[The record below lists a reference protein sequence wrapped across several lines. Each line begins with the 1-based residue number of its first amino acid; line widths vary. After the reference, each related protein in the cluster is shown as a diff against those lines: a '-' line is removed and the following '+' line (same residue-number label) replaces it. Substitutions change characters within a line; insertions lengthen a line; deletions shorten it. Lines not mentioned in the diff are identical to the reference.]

1 MATNVGP
8 LPREEGGPRRQP
20 SNRQRPAVNRLRRL
34 HRHPSP
40 APQQQQQQQGQQQQ
54 SAPTVGK
61 RLLQLLGPGLITGAA
76 DDDPT
81 GLATYAQAGAQ
92 SGYKLLW
99 TCVLTVPMMMA
110 VQYTAAKVAV
120 VHGKGLTETLKE
132 RYPKAI
138 ASGAVIALLIANL
151 INAGSD
157 IGAIGAAFALV
168 LPVPAKVMIIPV
180 VVALFFFLL
189 LGNYNLIQN
198 TFKWLCLALLAYI
211 VAAFLSHPSLGG
223 ILHGTFIPTI
233 SFNPAYLALLVAA
246 LGGNVS
252 PYLLFWQADME
263 LDDTRQIRQA
273 PTPRLRR
280 RMIGRELKEIA
291 LDTNIGMIFSNI
303 IIFFIEI
310 STAAALFGTK
320 AGGNIATAA
329 QAAQALRPL
338 LGVAAPVT
346 WAVGMLGAALLAV
359 PALTASAS
367 DAVAALFGWPH
378 GLNDTPRR
386 AKRFYLVLAIAL
398 GIGVA
403 INFVGINPIQALIIA
418 AVVNGIITPP
428 LLVLL
433 LLIARRKDV
442 MGTHTNG
449 KGISIVGWATVAIMS
464 LAALGFLITT
474 F

>member
-1 MATNVGP
+1 MATHAE
-8 LPREEGGPRRQP
+8 PRPSGGAGDSAGAGAGKREQGAGDSAGGPQ
-20 SNRQRPAVNRLRRL
+20 NRGN
-34 HRHPSP
+34 SP
-40 APQQQQQQQGQQQQ
+40 AR
-54 SAPTVGK
+54 

-81 GLATYAQAGAQ
+81 GIATYAQAGAQ
-92 SGYKLLW
+92 TGYKLLW
-99 TCVLTVPMMMA
+99 TCLLTVPMMMA

-120 VHGKGLTETLKE
+120 VHGKGLTDVLKS
-132 RYPKAI
+132 RYPKAL
-138 ASGAVIALLIANL
+138 ASGAVLALLAANL

-168 LPVPAKVMIIPV
+168 LPVPAKVMIVPV
-180 VVALFFFLL
+180 VIALFCFLL
-189 LGNYNLIQN
+189 FGNYDLIQN

-211 VAAFLSHPSLGG
+211 VASFLSHPSLGG
-223 ILHGTFIPTI
+223 ILRGTFIPTI
-233 SFNPAYLALLVAA
+233 SFNPAFLALLVAA
-246 LGGNVS
+246 LGGNIS

-263 LDDTRQIRQA
+263 LDDTQQIRQA
-273 PTPRLRR
+273 PTARLRR
-280 RMIGRELKEIA
+280 RMIGRDLKEVA
-291 LDTNIGMIFSNI
+291 LDTNIGMIFSNV
-303 IIFFIEI
+303 IIFFVEV
-310 STAAALFGTK
+310 STAATLF
-320 AGGNIATAA
+320 ASGNRNISSAV

-338 LGVAAPVT
+338 LGPAATIT
-346 WAVGMLGAALLAV
+346 WSIGMLGAALLAV

-378 GLNDTPRR
+378 GLNDSPRR

-403 INFVGINPIQALIIA
+403 INFAGINPIQALVAA

-428 LLVLL
+428 LLALL
-433 LLIARRKDV
+433 LLIANRKDI
-442 MGTHTNG
+442 MGERTNG
-449 KGISIVGWATVAIMS
+449 RGINIVGWATVAIMS

>member
-1 MATNVGP
+1 MATNAGP
-8 LPREEGGPRRQP
+8 MPTGGARRG
-20 SNRQRPAVNRLRRL
+20 RGKPA
-34 HRHPSP
+34 SE
-40 APQQQQQQQGQQQQ
+40 QGGAAG
-54 SAPTVGK
+54 SAAQ

-81 GLATYAQAGAQ
+81 GIATYAQAGAQ

-99 TCVLTVPMMMA
+99 TCLLTAPMMMA
-110 VQYTAAKVAV
+110 VQFTASKVAV
-120 VHGKGLTETLKE
+120 VHGKGLTDVLKS
-132 RYPKAI
+132 RYPKVL
-138 ASGAVIALLIANL
+138 ASGAVLALLVANL

-157 IGAIGAAFALV
+157 IGAIGAAFSLV
-168 LPVPAKVMIIPV
+168 LPIPAKVMIIPV
-180 VVALFFFLL
+180 VIALFFFLMF
-189 LGNYNLIQN
+189 GNYNLIQN

-211 VAAFLSHPSLGG
+211 VASFLSHPSVGD

-233 SFNPAYLALLVAA
+233 SFKPAFLALLVAA

-263 LDDTRQIRQA
+263 LNDTREIRQA

-280 RMIGRELKEIA
+280 RAIGRELKEVA
-291 LDTNIGMIFSNI
+291 LDTNVGMIFSNI
-303 IIFFIEI
+303 IIFFVEV
-310 STAAALFGTK
+310 STAAALSK
-320 AGGNIATAA
+320 HGGANISTAA

-367 DAVAALFGWPH
+367 DAVAALFNWPH

-398 GIGVA
+398 GVGVA
-403 INFVGINPIQALIIA
+403 INFVGINPIHALVAA

-428 LLVLL
+428 LLALL
-433 LLIARRKDV
+433 LLIARRKDI
-442 MGTHTNG
+442 MGEHTNG
-449 KGISIVGWATVAIMS
+449 TGTSIVGWTTVAIMS
-464 LAALGFLITT
+464 LAALGFLITL

>member
-1 MATNVGP
+1 MATNAEP
-8 LPREEGGPRRQP
+8 LPSGGARKGRREQGESASGPGPQNSA
-20 SNRQRPAVNRLRRL
+20 SNPA
-34 HRHPSP
+34 
-40 APQQQQQQQGQQQQ
+40 Q
-54 SAPTVGK
+54 

-81 GLATYAQAGAQ
+81 GIATYAQAGAQ
-92 SGYKLLW
+92 TGYKLLW
-99 TCVLTVPMMMA
+99 TCLLTVPMMMA

-120 VHGKGLTETLKE
+120 VHGKGLTDVLKGH
-132 RYPKAI
+132 YPRAI
-138 ASGAVIALLIANL
+138 ASGAVLALLIANL

-168 LPVPAKVMIIPV
+168 LPIPAKVMIVPV
-180 VVALFFFLL
+180 VIALFLFLMF
-189 LGNYNLIQN
+189 GNYNLIQN

-211 VAAFLSHPSLGG
+211 VSAFLSHPSLGG
-223 ILHGTFIPTI
+223 ILHGTFVPTI
-233 SFNPAYLALLVAA
+233 SFNPAFLALLVAA
-246 LGGNVS
+246 LGGNIS

-263 LDDTRQIRQA
+263 VDDSQQIHPA
-273 PTPRLRR
+273 PTARLRR
-280 RMIGRELKEIA
+280 RMIGRELKEVA
-291 LDTNIGMIFSNI
+291 LDTNIGMIFSNV
-303 IIFFIEI
+303 IIFFVEV
-310 STAAALFGTK
+310 STAATLFK
-320 AGGNIATAA
+320 AGNGNISSAA
-329 QAAQALRPL
+329 QAAEALRPL
-338 LGVAAPVT
+338 LGPAATIT
-346 WAVGMLGAALLAV
+346 WSVGMLGAALLAV

-403 INFVGINPIQALIIA
+403 INFIGINPIQALVAA

-428 LLVLL
+428 LLALL

-449 KGISIVGWATVAIMS
+449 RGINIVGWATVAIMS
-464 LAALGFLITT
+464 VAALGFLITL